1 MDFHVKGFSSKI
13 DDLGRTLGAFHF
25 ENCIHRSPRE
35 PRSARIFKPFTQE
48 NVFFEKNYGNL
59 VLEGGLD
66 PAGIRLLIMRVKLF

>member
-1 MDFHVKGFSSKI
+1 MDFHVKGFSSEI

-48 NVFFEKNYGNL
+48 NVFLKKIMETLYSRG
-59 VLEGGLD
+59 D
-66 PAGIRLLIMRVKLF
+66 LIPPGSGY